1 MNWLL
6 EPVSS
11 VNEVGDDGATRDRL
25 AGSAKPSLGVRAN
38 GGLSS
43 LHLFGQ
49 CPPWSKGLIERQ
61 VGGPTERPFMA
72 RNGYADAF
80 RFGNNVSKLS

>member
-1 MNWLL
+1 
-6 EPVSS
+6 
-11 VNEVGDDGATRDRL
+11 VGQRAID
-25 AGSAKPSLGVRAN
+25 LGVPPSHPLAS
-38 GGLSS
+38 GPTAAFSS
-43 LHLFGQ
+43 LHHFGQ

-72 RNGYADAF
+72 RNGYADAV